1 MHDWMS
7 LSGRSRNKPKAPW
20 FVGPRLTGRDPAEE
34 DELKTLLRY
43 AAQELTAKQR
53 FAIKAYMY
61 GWEDEEAGKMLGLTG
76 RQGMY
81 ELRKRA
87 LQKMRMRLEE
97 LRIRQSSDVLS
108 EIGS

>member
-1 MHDWMS
+1 
-7 LSGRSRNKPKAPW
+7 
-20 FVGPRLTGRDPAEE
+20 
-34 DELKTLLRY
+34 
-43 AAQELTAKQR
+43 
-53 FAIKAYMY
+53 MY